1 LPEFLPGAEDE
12 AISSAP
18 VFDPEEEL
26 PGPLPRAIPEPIP
39 SVPTPGVC
47 DPRGENANEAFS
59 EFAGCLGLF
68 PGVGETTT
76 PVPEAT
82 ASFPGPDLIDGDGAA
97 ADEALAAGGL
107 TPMFAVFIDRDC
119 RSESMST
126 VGAETVASPR
136 PRTVRW
142 RVFSNSTGGG
152 ATS

>member
-1 LPEFLPGAEDE
+1 MLY
-12 AISSAP
+12 
-18 VFDPEEEL
+18 PEEEW
-26 PGPLPRAIPEPIP
+26 PAPRPAAIPEPLP
-39 SVPTPGVC
+39 SVPAPRVC

-59 EFAGCLGLF
+59 EFAGCLGLS

-82 ASFPGPDLIDGDGAA
+82 ASFPAPDLIDGAGSA
-97 ADEALAAGGL
+97 ADDALAAGGL
-107 TPMFAVFIDRDC
+107 TPMFDVFIDRDC

-126 VGAETVASPR
+126 VGAETAASPR
-136 PRTVRW
+136 PRAVRW